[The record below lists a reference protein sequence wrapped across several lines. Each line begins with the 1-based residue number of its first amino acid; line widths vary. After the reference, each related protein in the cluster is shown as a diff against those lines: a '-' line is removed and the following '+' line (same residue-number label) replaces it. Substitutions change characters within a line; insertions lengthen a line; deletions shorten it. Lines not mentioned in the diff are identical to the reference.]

1 MMQWYVKNYLDKMIT
16 FVKTA
21 LLLYSRNQREKISK
35 NFNPLLCSDNVDP
48 GIVTETQT
56 KKKIVKK
63 IIKEIKNKK

>member
-16 FVKTA
+16 FVRTA
-21 LLLYSRNQREKISK
+21 LLLYSRNQREKKYQK

-56 KKKIVKK
+56 KKKI
-63 IIKEIKNKK
+63 EKNI